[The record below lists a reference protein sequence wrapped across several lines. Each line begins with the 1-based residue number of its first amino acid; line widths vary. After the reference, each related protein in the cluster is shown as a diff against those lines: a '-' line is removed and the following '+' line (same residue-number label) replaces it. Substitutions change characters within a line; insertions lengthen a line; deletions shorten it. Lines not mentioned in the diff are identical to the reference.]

1 MRTYITPSLLH
12 HFDPNTPDQCI
23 KCNVERGTLF
33 HCLWKCPEIMKFW
46 KEVLGILSQI
56 ISEDIPICPQLCILG
71 IFPDNFKVNSKKKS
85 MIIYSLL
92 FRRNIHIFWKNPD
105 RPDTNNGTENYQAV
119 LHWRNWLLLLKGNLL
134 SFKKYGD
141 SSYTLWEA
149 ILWDLYWM
157 ILLLCSVCGRNYDFL
172 FLFFVFLLWYYC
184 VHCVYVCVHVD
195 YVFCVVCLLYCLIAI
210 GRFILTSSICLI
222 FEKCQ

>member
-71 IFPDNFKVNSKKKS
+71 IFPDNFKVNGKKKS

-92 FRRNIHIFWKNPD
+92 QAKHTIALFWKNPD
-105 RPDTNNGTENYQAV
+105 RPDIKQWYRELSSCLALEKLTFAIKGKSAIFQEIWGQFIHFMRGNPLGPV
-119 LHWRNWLLLLKGNLL
+119 LN
-134 SFKKYGD
+134 D
-141 SSYTLWEA
+141 SAAL
-149 ILWDLYWM
+149 
-157 ILLLCSVCGRNYDFL
+157 
-172 FLFFVFLLWYYC
+172 
-184 VHCVYVCVHVD
+184 
-195 YVFCVVCLLYCLIAI
+195 
-210 GRFILTSSICLI
+210 
-222 FEKCQ
+222 